1 MSELPAYRGK
11 VLATFF
17 GDAAFPVAWASE
29 DEKRQMWWY
38 DDLHCPNP
46 ISPLWFDVGGWW
58 HTCDYLFRR
67 FGFPLAVDWKAK
79 NVNGYVY
86 SAVVPAEPEYAAQI
100 GPYFGAVLPVYAA
113 NFLDWWRNELRPE
126 IEANFRTLDAYDA
139 DAATMPELLIHLENA
154 LDIQERH
161 WRIHWI
167 LNLAQFQASLDLQAA
182 VKEAVGEVDGELLGK
197 ILVSDDDRNWDSI
210 RVLWEMTNRVRSDP
224 DLRDAFAGETA
235 SQIMRRL
242 PAAGPSGERFLQE
255 LDAYGRE
262 YGNRSL
268 YAHEYV
274 YALWRENPAP
284 IVETIKSYLET
295 DYDYPS
301 ALEKVRQTRDQALAE
316 LRRRVP
322 VTADPSGARN
332 GKAKLERALEL
343 ALKMT
348 PLTPDHHFY
357 IDQGTY
363 ARLRLVFLA
372 LGRKLAQAGR
382 LDDPEDVFYL
392 TYHEIRVLSTNPAA
406 LDGRATAAER
416 RAARE
421 RAFQVRPREWV
432 GTVTEW
438 DLYTEPYKSLW
449 GYPEKFLRGQE
460 SPTDGAPSAQIQG
473 LAASAGAAEGVA
485 RVVASPAEFDQVRPG
500 EVLVCKMT
508 SPAWIVVFT
517 KIRALVTDAGGA
529 LSHPAVVSR
538 EFGIPAVVGTMLAT
552 SRIKTGD
559 RVRVNGSNGTVEIL
573 A

>member
-17 GDAAFPVAWASE
+17 GDAGFPVEWGSD
-29 DEKRQMWWY
+29 DEKNQMWWY

-67 FGFPLAVDWKAK
+67 FGFPLAVDWKAR
-79 NVNGYVY
+79 NLNGYVF
-86 SAVVPAEPEYAAQI
+86 SAIVPAEPQYGAQI
-100 GPYFGAVLPVYAA
+100 GPYFGAVMPVYGA
-113 NFLDWWRNELRPE
+113 NFLDWWRSELRPE
-126 IEANFRTLDAYDA
+126 IERNFRVLDEYD
-139 DAATMPELLIHLENA
+139 DASASLPELLIHLENA

-167 LNLAQFQASLDLQAA
+167 LNLAQFQTSLDLQAA
-182 VKEAVGEVDGELLGK
+182 IKEAVGEVDGELLGK

-210 RVLWEMTNRVRSDP
+210 RVLWELKNRVKADP
-224 DLRDAFAGETA
+224 DLRDAFAAETA
-235 SQIMRRL
+235 GQILGRL
-242 PAAGPSGERFLQE
+242 PAAGTSGERFLKD

-274 YALWRENPAP
+274 YPLWRENPAP

-301 ALEKVRQTRDQALAE
+301 ALQKVRDSRDQALAE
-316 LRRRVP
+316 LWRRVP
-322 VTADPSGARN
+322 AASD
-332 GKAKLERALEL
+332 RASLQRDLDL

-372 LGRKLAQAGR
+372 LGRKLAAAGR
-382 LDDPEDVFYL
+382 LDDPDGVFYL
-392 TYHEIRVLSTNPAA
+392 KYHEIRVLAANPDAV
-406 LDGRATAAER
+406 DGRGLVAER

-421 RAFQVRPREWV
+421 RAFHLRPREWV

-449 GYPEKFLRGQE
+449 GYPEKFLRGQAAP
-460 SPTDGAPSAQIQG
+460 SAPSAQIQG
-473 LAASAGAAEGVA
+473 LAASAGVAEGVA
-485 RVVASPAEFDQVRPG
+485 RIVSSPAEFDQVRPG

-508 SPAWIVVFT
+508 SPSWIVVFT

-538 EFGIPAVVGTMLAT
+538 EFGIPAVVGTTLAT
-552 SRIKTGD
+552 ERIKTGD
-559 RVRVNGSNGTVEIL
+559 RVRVNGSTGLVEVL
-573 A
+573 S

>member
-1 MSELPAYRGK
+1 MSGLPAYRGK
-11 VLATFF
+11 VLATFL
-17 GDAAFPVAWASE
+17 GDEAFPVDWASD
-29 DEKRQMWWY
+29 DEKHQMWWY

-86 SAVVPAEPEYAAQI
+86 SAVVPAEPDYGAQI
-100 GPYFGAVLPVYAA
+100 GPYFGAVMPVYAS
-113 NFLDWWRNELRPE
+113 NFLDWWRSDLRPE
-126 IEANFRTLDAYDA
+126 IERNFRVLDGYDHAGATL
-139 DAATMPELLIHLENA
+139 PELLIHLENA

-182 VKEAVGEVDGELLGK
+182 IKEAVGEVDGELLGK

-210 RVLWEMTNRVRSDP
+210 RVLWELKNRVKADP
-224 DLRDAFAGETA
+224 DLRDAFAAETA
-235 SQIMRRL
+235 GEILGRL
-242 PAAGPSGERFLQE
+242 PAGPSGQRLLKE

-274 YALWRENPAP
+274 YPLWRENPAP
-284 IVETIKSYLET
+284 VVETVKSYLET
-295 DYDYPS
+295 DYDYSS
-301 ALEKVRQTRDQALAE
+301 ALQRVRDTRDQALAE
-316 LRRRVP
+316 LRRRIP
-322 VTADPSGARN
+322 AGAD
-332 GKAKLERALEL
+332 KAKLERALDL

-372 LGRKLAQAGR
+372 LGRKLAAAGR

-392 TYHEIRVLSTNPAA
+392 TYHEVRVLATNPGA
-406 LDGRATAAER
+406 LDGRGVVAER

-449 GYPEKFLRGQE
+449 GYPEKFFRGQE
-460 SPTDGAPSAQIQG
+460 APAAPSAQIQG
-473 LAASAGAAEGVA
+473 LAASAGVAEGVA
-485 RVVASPAEFDQVRPG
+485 RVVGSPAEFDQVRQG

-508 SPAWIVVFT
+508 SPSWIVVFT

-559 RVRVNGSNGTVEIL
+559 RLRVNGSTGLVEVL
-573 A
+573 GRVLS